1 VLNYIRKIITAAD
14 PKMITHLWA
23 ACLVASTLNSAADAE
38 KPLINAGFSAT
49 GKEVDSRKD

>member
-14 PKMITHLWA
+14 PKMITRLWA
-23 ACLVASTLNSAADAE
+23 ACPAASTLNSAADSE

-49 GKEVDSRKD
+49 GKEVGSRKD